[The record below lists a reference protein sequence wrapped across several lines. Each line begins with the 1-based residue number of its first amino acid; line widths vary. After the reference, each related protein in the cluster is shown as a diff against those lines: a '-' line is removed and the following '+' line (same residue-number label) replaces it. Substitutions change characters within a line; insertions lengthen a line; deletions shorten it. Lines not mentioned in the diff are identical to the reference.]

1 MYGPSSMP
9 LRGVECDW
17 KSRDVRLDGTAIAER
32 GGRPFALLAELQE
45 AAVDELPEVSERG
58 EWARPMGGE
67 VGGARERA
75 REKEEREK
83 AQETE
88 RANER
93 ESDGGHASKGA
104 AEDSKQLQS
113 PSLSPDG
120 RPIDPATGL
129 PVKRKPGECLGN
141 LLPRF

>member
-1 MYGPSSMP
+1 MYTLSSGEGASRHIVVYVSDP
-9 LRGVECDW
+9 GGTRQTGKGGGKRGQGASTD
-17 KSRDVRLDGTAIAER
+17 
-32 GGRPFALLAELQE
+32 
-45 AAVDELPEVSERG
+45 SERARAKEKEG
-58 EWARPMGGE
+58 EKE
-67 VGGARERA
+67 TEKEERA